1 MVVKSIIDK
10 KNYQATS
17 QVRICIG
24 KNVTAPSITKSD
36 DRVDFGVGLRRVTE
50 DKFDGCVGI
59 RGAITGPKSKS
70 DSILRSTQD
79 KQRELNAYCKLQ
91 DFNTIYNLMNI
102 ASRSN
107 REKNVELHGCGP
119 EDWVK
124 LGNSLAKV
132 CRIEADIC
140 GGLDCVLT
148 LARQH

>member
-1 MVVKSIIDK
+1 MIEWTLEWDSDELLRTSLMV
-10 KNYQATS
+10 AWEL
-17 QVRICIG
+17 G
-24 KNVTAPSITKSD
+24 KPS
-36 DRVDFGVGLRRVTE
+36 
-50 DKFDGCVGI
+50 
-59 RGAITGPKSKS
+59 RGPSPKS

-79 KQRELNAYCKLQ
+79 KQRELNAYCKLRN
-91 DFNTIYNLMNI
+91 FNTIYNLMNI

-132 CRIEADIC
+132 CRIEAHIC
-140 GGLDCVLT
+140 GGLDCVMT